1 MGAGLP
7 HYKRLSV
14 MLARRSG
21 AWLKNTLFVAAAKRQ
36 FNSFYTTKK
45 RVAHYCA
52 VLNHATVTGSQKFG
66 IFVYNE
72 EPL

>member
-1 MGAGLP
+1 
-7 HYKRLSV
+7 

-21 AWLKNTLFVAAAKRQ
+21 AWFKNTLFVAAAKRQ

-45 RVAHYCA
+45 RVAHYCE
-52 VLNHATVTGSQKFG
+52 VLNHTTVTGSQKIG